1 MNGGKYVTAA
11 RQGLSGTPGSPA
23 QKEQFQALLVRC
35 RLAVEAGPPEVA
47 ITTRGR
53 RSTGLSQERTASML
67 GLSVRSYGDFER
79 GLTHREPEF
88 LDRVASVLHMS
99 AHERHVMFLL
109 SNGQEPPQPFT
120 NQLDSI
126 PAYQLALDSSV
137 LPGYL
142 SNRCWDIELT
152 NQAFRDVWAGR
163 ELPTNV
169 LRYILIN
176 KEAREHV
183 LLDWETGWAL
193 PFLRQQRAALNT
205 SPWEAGLVQL
215 QHELHDAARTDKPLR
230 KLMKHSMDDEY
241 VHPNGDTRLIHHP
254 KWGPTRI
261 TLLMTRPLDAA
272 SGHRFVWLV
281 PPKPVSQMP

>member
-1 MNGGKYVTAA
+1 MTSA
-11 RQGLSGTPGSPA
+11 RQGIVGALD

-35 RLAVEAGPPEVA
+35 RTAVEAGPPAAA

-53 RSTGLSQERTASML
+53 RRTGLSQERTASIL
-67 GLSVRSYGDFER
+67 GVSVRSYGDFER
-79 GLTHREPEF
+79 GLTRAEPEF
-88 LDRVASVLHMS
+88 LDRVASVLHMT

-109 SNGQEPPQPFT
+109 ATGQEPPQPFT
-120 NQLDSI
+120 SQLSSV

-152 NQAFRDVWAGR
+152 NQAFRDIWAGK

-169 LRYILIN
+169 LRYILMS
-176 KEAREHV
+176 KQAREDV
-183 LLDWETGWAL
+183 LLDWDAGWAL
-193 PFLRQQRAALNT
+193 PFLRQQRAALNA
-205 SPWEAGLVQL
+205 SPWEPGLVEL
-215 QHELHDAARTDKPLR
+215 QRELEDAADADKPLR
-230 KLMKHSMDDEY
+230 KLMKRSMDDEY
-241 VHPNGDTRLIHHP
+241 VHPNGDTRLIRHP
-254 KWGPTRI
+254 EWGPTRI

-281 PPKPVSQMP
+281 PPKPIDQMP

>member
-1 MNGGKYVTAA
+1 MTTA
-11 RQGLSGTPGSPA
+11 RQVASGAPD

-35 RLAVEAGPPEVA
+35 RLAVEAGPPEAA

-53 RSTGLSQERTASML
+53 RRTGLSQERTASML
-67 GLSVRSYGDFER
+67 GVSVRSYGDFER
-79 GLTHREPEF
+79 GLIRREPEF

-109 SNGQEPPQPFT
+109 STGQEPPQPFT
-120 NQLDSI
+120 RQLDSV

-142 SNRCWDIELT
+142 SNHCWDIELT
-152 NQAFRDVWAGR
+152 NQAFREVWAGR

-169 LRYILIN
+169 LRYILMSE
-176 KEAREHV
+176 EAREEV

-193 PFLRQQRAALNT
+193 PFLRQQRAAMNT
-205 SPWEAGLVQL
+205 APWAQGLIEL
-215 QHELHDAARTDKPLR
+215 QRELEDTARSDKRLR
-230 KLMKHSMDDEY
+230 KLMKRSTDDEY
-241 VHPNGDTRLIHHP
+241 VHPNGDTRLINHP

-272 SGHRFVWLV
+272 SAYRFVWLV
-281 PPKPVSQMP
+281 PPKPVDEMP